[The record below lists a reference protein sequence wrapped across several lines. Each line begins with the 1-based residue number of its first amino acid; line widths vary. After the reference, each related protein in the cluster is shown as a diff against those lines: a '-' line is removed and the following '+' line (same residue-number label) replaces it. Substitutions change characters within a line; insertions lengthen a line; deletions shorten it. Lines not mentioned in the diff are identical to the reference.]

1 MAKSKSL
8 LRYFSKGEIIL
19 WCLSVTFIVTSFLI
33 FDRANYLTLAASVV
47 GVTALIFVAKG
58 NPIGQFLTI
67 VFSILYGII
76 SFTFAYYGEMIT
88 YLGMTA
94 PMAAFA
100 LISWLRNPYNGN
112 RAEVK
117 VNHLKRKEFVFIFII
132 AAAVTIGFYFVLKVF
147 HTANLIPSTLSVTT
161 SFLAVCLTFRRSAY
175 YALAYA
181 ANDIILIILWI
192 LATLSDISYL
202 SVIVCFIMFLINDMY
217 GYINWSK
224 IAKRQQKNH
233 GGHVEWNLEK

>member
-1 MAKSKSL
+1 MKKESL
-8 LRYFSKGEIIL
+8 RHYFSKGEIML
-19 WCLSVTFIVTSFLI
+19 WCASVVFIVASFLM
-33 FDRANYLTLAASVV
+33 FDRANYLTLTASVV

-94 PMAAFA
+94 PMAVFA
-100 LISWLRNPYNGN
+100 LLSWLRNPYNGK
-112 RAEVK
+112 RSEVK
-117 VNHLKRKEFVFIFII
+117 VNHLKRKEFVLIFMM
-132 AAAVTIGFYFVLKVF
+132 AAVVTIGFYFILKAF
-147 HTANLIPSTLSVTT
+147 HTANLIPSTVSVTT
-161 SFLAVCLTFRRSAY
+161 SFLAVYLTFRRSPY

-181 ANDIILIILWI
+181 ANDIILILLWI
-192 LATLSDISYL
+192 LATLSDLSYL
-202 SVIVCFIMFLINDMY
+202 SVIVCFIMFLINDIY

-224 IAKRQQKNH
+224 MAKRQQKGM
-233 GGHVEWNLEK
+233 GGV